1 MWSESSTDGQQRS
14 FIEEA
19 RRRQIIASA
28 VEVISEV
35 GYGNASLA
43 RIAKHAGISKG
54 VISYHFAGKDDLMT
68 QLVIQLYISGAE
80 HIGPKVA
87 AAIGPRNMLLAY
99 IESNLAFIA
108 ANTNYVAA
116 LMDVVLNLRDTDGKP
131 KFASAEGEREIIV
144 PLIDIM
150 REGQRAGDFGEFDPL
165 VMAMS
170 IRDAIDGAA
179 GRAIREP
186 DFDMDGYTAHMCRLF
201 DLATRKVGEND

>member
-1 MWSESSTDGQQRS
+1 MWSENSPGGQQRS

-68 QLVIQLYISGAE
+68 QLVVQLYISGAE
-80 HIGPKVA
+80 HVGPEVA
-87 AAIGPRNMLLAY
+87 TAVGPRNKLLAY
-99 IESNLAFIA
+99 IKSNLAFIA

-116 LMDVVLNLRDTDGKP
+116 LTDVVLNLRDTDGSP
-131 KFASAEGEREIIV
+131 KFASADGEQEIIA
-144 PLIDIM
+144 PLVDIM
-150 REGQRAGDFGEFDPL
+150 REGQQAGDFGEFDPL
-165 VMAMS
+165 VMAKFV
-170 IRDAIDGAA
+170 RDAIDGAA

-186 DFDMDGYTAHMCRLF
+186 DFDMDGYAAHMCRLF
-201 DLATRKVGEND
+201 DLATRKVGEDD

>member
-1 MWSESSTDGQQRS
+1 MRSENSPSGQPRS

-35 GYGNASLA
+35 GYGKASLA
-43 RIAKHAGISKG
+43 RIAEHAGISKG

-68 QLVIQLYISGAE
+68 QLVVQLYVSGAE
-80 HIGPKVA
+80 LIGPAVA
-87 AAIGPRNMLLAY
+87 AAVGPRNMLLAY

-108 ANTNYVAA
+108 ANKNYIAA
-116 LMDVVLNLRDTDGKP
+116 LMDVVMNLRDADGRP
-131 KFASAEGEREIIV
+131 KFASADGEREIIV

-150 REGQRAGDFGEFDPL
+150 QEGQQAGDFGEFDA
-165 VMAMS
+165 VMMAKS

-186 DFDMDGYTAHMCRLF
+186 DFDMDGFTAHTCRLF
-201 DLATRKVGEND
+201 DLATRKLGEDD

>member
-1 MWSESSTDGQQRS
+1 MRSESSTDGQQRS

-116 LMDVVLNLRDTDGKP
+116 LMDVVLNLRDADGKP

-165 VMAMS
+165 AMAMS
-170 IRDAIDGAA
+170 IRDTIDGVA

-201 DLATRKVGEND
+201 DLATRKVGEDD